1 MHIDIKET
9 MEARYINNF
18 DFAKRQQV
26 LEADI
31 GLPAMP
37 RLREVLTDDTHAV
50 SNSTFHFKLIG
61 HSQQYQL
68 PSLHL
73 EIEANLSMVCQRC
86 LESVQVPI
94 SLRFDYLV
102 SVEDSALLDGS
113 DEVDW
118 VEQSEAMDVCA
129 LIEDELLIALPIAPV
144 HTLPCKQLN
153 LESGEKPNPFSV
165 LKTLKKDG
173 N

>member
-1 MHIDIKET
+1 
-9 MEARYINNF
+9 MEAQYINNL

-26 LEADI
+26 LVGEVA
-31 GLPAMP
+31 LANLT
-37 RLREVLTDDTHAV
+37 RLSAVLAEEGGAAGA
-50 SNSTFHFKLIG
+50 SKLNFKLTG
-61 HSQQYQL
+61 QTHHYHL

-73 EIEANLSMVCQRC
+73 DVEANLPMQCQRC
-86 LESVQVPI
+86 LEPMHVPI
-94 SLRFDYLV
+94 ALHFDYV
-102 SVEDSALLDGS
+102 ISADEPASLDDS

-118 VEQSEAMDVCA
+118 VEQADAMDLQA

-144 HTLPCKQLN
+144 HASQCKQLN

-165 LKTLKKDG
+165 LKALKKDG

>member
-1 MHIDIKET
+1 
-9 MEARYINNF
+9 MEARYINNL

-26 LEADI
+26 LEEDI
-31 GLPAMP
+31 GLSEMP
-37 RLREVLTDDTHAV
+37 RLQEVLADDAQAV
-50 SNSTFHFKLIG
+50 SNSSIHFKLTG
-61 HSQQYQL
+61 HSQHYQL

-73 EIEANLSMVCQRC
+73 DIEANLSMACQRC

-94 SLRFDYLV
+94 TLHFDYVV
-102 SVEDSALLDGS
+102 SAEEAAALDGN

-144 HTLPCKQLN
+144 HALQCMQLN
-153 LESGEKPNPFSV
+153 LESGDKPNPFSV
-165 LKTLKKDG
+165 LKALKKK
-173 N
+173 